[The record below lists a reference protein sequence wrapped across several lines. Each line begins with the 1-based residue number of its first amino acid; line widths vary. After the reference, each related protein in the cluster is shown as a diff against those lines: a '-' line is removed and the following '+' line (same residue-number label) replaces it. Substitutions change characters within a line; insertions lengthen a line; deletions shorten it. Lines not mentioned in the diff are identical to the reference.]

1 MVEIGGFM
9 KAGNWAGLGVL
20 FLLLT
25 CLFPPALLASLVC
38 FIGMVVAMQQA
49 HGVAL
54 ANAAATP
61 KPMMPKMTAKD
72 RRREFKFASIVI
84 LSLLTLAVLMLWLSG
99 EYDHLFW

>member
-1 MVEIGGFM
+1 M
-9 KAGNWAGLGVL
+9 KAGTWAILGVIFLLGSCL
-20 FLLLT
+20 FL
-25 CLFPPALLASLVC
+25 PAILASLVC

-72 RRREFKFASIVI
+72 RMREFKFASIVI
-84 LSLLTLAVLMLWLSG
+84 LSLLALAVLMLWLSG